1 MAKMKKAQMGDK
13 LAAATEAR
21 KAKGPALKE
30 GQMSRLDRINKSNPD
45 RAIKVGKRMLKR
57 AEPMMRN
64 GGTKKAESGKKTPF
78 GMLSVK
84 AGVDKNP
91 NPTAADR
98 IVGAK
103 KKMMNGGSTVSMQLG
118 SYKNTIGK
126 NTKGKA
132 TKAVGLVKAKYGKS
146 TGKCKN
152 GC

>member
-1 MAKMKKAQMGDK
+1 MAKMKKAQNGIVDQ
-13 LAAATEAR
+13 LAAKTAER
-21 KAKGPALKE
+21 KTKGPALKE

-57 AEPMMRN
+57 AAPMMKS
-64 GGTKKAESGKKTPF
+64 GGTKKAENGKKTPF

-98 IVGAK
+98 IAGAK
-103 KKMMNGGSTVSMQLG
+103 GLAKSGKKVMKGG
-118 SYKNTIGK
+118 
-126 NTKGKA
+126 
-132 TKAVGLVKAKYGKS
+132 
-146 TGKCKN
+146 GKCKN